1 MEKTMQQ
8 KQTHQ
13 IVFTRDGSP
22 YWQFWHTEQL
32 PYKRMRISTQIPV
45 RADSAAQA
53 KTQKLSAIEA
63 ALKFRAGDAATRE
76 RLMPKTHVCVPQLD
90 TFSSYLRWWAEH
102 RLPTHSKSGQAR
114 AQQIMPRLE
123 AAFGDLALSEITI
136 ERVQEWIT
144 ERLKTVPIIEVD
156 GQLPRKGKLPK
167 PQTVN
172 REVGLLK
179 SILKDATNG
188 GRLLDSESK
197 RLRVSPLY
205 GMKNLKPANVPPK
218 KVLTLEQ
225 QARILEQ
232 LQDNPERYALVLL
245 GIKTLARLTNLLG
258 LERRYYDADTRM
270 LTYAQTKNGTQHQ
283 VWVDDDL
290 AAALEAIPKNGA
302 HFFPSCRVGERRNWN
317 SHVRQWFES
326 ACKRAGVPYGRERG
340 GITWHGATR
349 RSSASRLLANGHN
362 IFTVQAIGN
371 WKDIRMVREYQV
383 PEDAVIKAA
392 LQSLAPR
399 LSTPAVTGK
408 NGKN

>member
-1 MEKTMQQ
+1 MQQ
-8 KQTHQ
+8 KHRE
-13 IVFTRDGSP
+13 IVFQRAGSP
-22 YWQFWHTEQL
+22 FWQFWYTERM
-32 PYKRMRISTQIPV
+32 PYRRLRISTRIPI
-45 RADSAAQA
+45 RALSAAQA
-53 KTQKLSAIEA
+53 KAQRLSAIEA
-63 ALKFRAGDAATRE
+63 ALKFLNGDPAMRE
-76 RLMPKTHVCVPQLD
+76 RLMPKAHAPQLD
-90 TFSSYLRWWAEH
+90 TFSAYLVWWKEH
-102 RLPTHSKSGQAR
+102 RLPTHSKSGQERAR
-114 AQQIMPRLE
+114 QILPRLE
-123 AAFGDLALSEITI
+123 TAFGSLALTDITI
-136 ERVQEWIT
+136 EHVQEWMT
-144 ERLKTVPIIEVD
+144 KRLKTVPIIEVD

-179 SILKDATNG
+179 SILKDATEG
-188 GRLLDSESK
+188 GRLLDSEGK
-197 RLRVSPLY
+197 RVRVSPLR

-232 LQDNPERYALVLL
+232 LQDHPERYALVLL
-245 GIKTLARLTNLLG
+245 GIKTLARLTNLLN
-258 LERRYYDADTRM
+258 LERRYYDVETRM

-290 AAALEAIPKNGA
+290 AVALAAIPKNGA
-302 HFFPSCRVGERRNWN
+302 HFFPSCRVGQRHNWN
-317 SHVRQWFES
+317 SHVRQWFEM
-326 ACKRAGVPYGRERG
+326 ACKRAGVPYGRETG

-383 PEDAVIKAA
+383 PEDAMIKAA

-399 LSTPAVTGK
+399 LPTPAVAGEHEDK
-408 NGKN
+408 